1 MKIGLDDSH
10 FMREAMKEAHKALEK
25 DEVPIGAILVYE
37 NNIIARAHNQTI
49 TLSDVTAHA
58 EMLVISSALT
68 NYQLKNLEQCT
79 LYVTLEP
86 CPMCASAMYW
96 AQIGRLVYATP
107 DPKRGYTLYSPSLLH
122 PKTSV
127 TSKILSHEASLILKE
142 FFLKLRKKN

>member
-10 FMREAMKEAHKALEK
+10 FMREALKEARKAFEK

-37 NNIIARAHNQTI
+37 NKIIARAHNETI

-68 NYQLKNLEQCT
+68 TYQLKNLEQCT

-86 CPMCASAMYW
+86 CPMCASALYW
-96 AQIGRLVYATP
+96 AQLGRLVYAAP
-107 DPKRGYTLYSPSLLH
+107 DPKKGYTLYSPSLLH

-127 TSKILSHEASLILKE
+127 TSQILSYEASSILKE